1 VKTFNKRLLLLVL
14 CVFMAFGIA
23 ACGGSKEP
31 AQGEKENQKLRVA
44 LMMDSSITDGG
55 WSQSVYE
62 GLLMA
67 KEEFDIE
74 IAYTDMIGPAEQEA
88 IMRNYAQ
95 NYDVI
100 MANGYPFE
108 DVIHRVS
115 QEFPNKMF
123 VGIEV
128 PTAGP
133 NLMTARIERGET
145 GYVQGTIAARM
156 TKSNKIGYISA
167 FQAPHTDKE
176 LEIMKERIA
185 ELNPAAEVIPVYTGD
200 WADVNLAKQAATSL
214 ADQGVDIFTSSF
226 HPGNMAAIQ
235 EAKERGGIYVIGM
248 QVECYDLGPDV
259 VLTSTLTNTS
269 IVVRNAIKDIIDGN
283 YRPGTSA
290 TYGYKE
296 GANSL
301 GKFGENMPEELIAEL
316 EQLVED
322 IKAGRIDINT
332 DVPGY
337 D

>member
-1 VKTFNKRLLLLVL
+1 MKIISKRLLLVVVCVL
-14 CVFMAFGIA
+14 LAFGLV
-23 ACGGSKEP
+23 ACGGGDEP
-31 AQGEKENQKLRVA
+31 EVEVKDQKFKVA

-62 GLLMA
+62 GLLLA
-67 KEEFDIE
+67 EQEFDIE

-95 NYDVI
+95 NYDLI
-100 MANGYPFE
+100 MSNGYPFE

-115 QEFPNKMF
+115 QEFPDKMF
-123 VGIEV
+123 VGIEL

-133 NLMTARIERGET
+133 NIMTARIERGES
-145 GYVQGTIAARM
+145 GYIQGTIAAKM
-156 TKSNKIGYISA
+156 TKTNKIGYISA
-167 FQAPHTDKE
+167 FEAPHTDKE
-176 LEIMKERIA
+176 LEILKERVA
-185 ELNPAAEVIPVYTGD
+185 ELNPEAEVIAVYTSD
-200 WADVNLAKQAATSL
+200 WADVNLAKQAADSL
-214 ADQGVDIFTSSF
+214 ADRGVDVFTTAF

-235 EAKERGGIYVIGM
+235 LAQERDDIYVIGM
-248 QVECYDLGPDV
+248 QVDSYDLGPEV
-259 VLTSTLTNTS
+259 VLTSTLTNTTM
-269 IVVRNAIKDIIDGN
+269 VVRNAIKDVLDGK
-283 YRPGTSA
+283 YEPGTSA

-301 GKFGENMPEELIAEL
+301 GKFGENIPNELQTEI

-322 IKAGRIDINT
+322 IKAGKVDINT

>member
-1 VKTFNKRLLLLVL
+1 VKILSKKLLLVAV
-14 CVFMAFGIA
+14 CVLLAFGLV
-23 ACGGSKEP
+23 ACGGGQEP
-31 AQGEKENQKLRVA
+31 AEVEGEDQKVKVA

-67 KEEFDIE
+67 EEEFDIE
-74 IAYTDMIGPAEQEA
+74 IAYTDMIGPADQEA

-115 QEFPNKMF
+115 EEFPDKMF
-123 VGIEV
+123 IGIEL

-133 NLMTARIERGET
+133 NIMTARIERGES
-145 GYVQGTIAARM
+145 GYIQGTIAAKM
-156 TKSNKIGYISA
+156 TKTNKIGYVSA
-167 FQAPHTDKE
+167 FEAPHTDKE
-176 LEIMKERIA
+176 LEILKEVVA
-185 ELNPAAEVIPVYTGD
+185 ELNPEAEVIAVYTSD
-200 WADVNLAKQAATSL
+200 WADVNLAKQAADSL
-214 ADQGVDIFTSSF
+214 ADRGADIFTTAF

-235 EAKERGGIYVIGM
+235 LAQERDGIYVIGM
-248 QVECYDLGPDV
+248 QVDSYDLGPDV
-259 VLTSTLTNTS
+259 VLTSTLTNTTM
-269 IVVRNAIKDIIDGN
+269 VVRNAIKDVLEGN
-283 YRPGTSA
+283 YKPGTSA

-301 GKFGENMPEELIAEL
+301 GKFGNNMPEELKTEI

-322 IKAGRIDINT
+322 IKADKVDINT